1 MLGDIKL
8 RQIAG
13 KLNDRTRA
21 ESRQRVVTLNDRTG
35 TQRDL
40 KSVEMRVKSHCYL
53 LGISGKS

>member
-13 KLNDRTRA
+13 KLNDRTRT